1 MTLSSD
7 DASALK
13 LSQFFSKKYM
23 NDSCE
28 KEGLRMIHGAQGR
41 IFRLVKFRLCDA
53 PDDFETQTVGQLI
66 HAIKNQ
72 QISLSG
78 HPEFGYA
85 TRKFFHEYLR
95 LFNLEC

>member
-1 MTLSSD
+1 MTLSAED
-7 DASALK
+7 VSALK
-13 LSQFFSKKYM
+13 LSQFFSKKYID
-23 NDSCE
+23 DSCK
-28 KEGLRMIHGAQGR
+28 KEGLRMVHGAQER

-53 PDDFETQTVGQLI
+53 PDDFETQTVGQLM
-66 HAIKNQ
+66 HDIKNQ

-78 HPEFGYA
+78 HPQFGHE